1 MARVL
6 APVLRP
12 RALDD
17 QRADGRGGF
26 VGEDAHA
33 APGGGVVDGLEG
45 GENVK
50 DFLSYSKIHLSSII
64 APTD

>member
-45 GENVK
+45 GK
-50 DFLSYSKIHLSSII
+50 CQGFS
-64 APTD
+64 